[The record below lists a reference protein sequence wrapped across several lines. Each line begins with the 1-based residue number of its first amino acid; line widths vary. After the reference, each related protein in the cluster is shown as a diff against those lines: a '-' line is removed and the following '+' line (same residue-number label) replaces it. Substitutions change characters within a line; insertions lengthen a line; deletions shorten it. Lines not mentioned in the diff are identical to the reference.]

1 MIRNFNVAEEI
12 DSDRVYAGRGPQLFQ
27 RITVSSSGAVG
38 AERHNQD
45 KDLVIPAGSA
55 TCDFIT
61 LAVKVIAL

>member
-1 MIRNFNVAEEI
+1 VAEEI
-12 DSDRVYAGRGPQLFQ
+12 DSNRAYAGREPQLFQ

-55 TCDFIT
+55 T
-61 LAVKVIAL
+61 VISSLLR